1 MNEYLTNKGYRA
13 LTNAA
18 LLNGIGN
25 SLFNIVFVIYA
36 STTPFKTLAVSLA
49 SMALLVPSL
58 LNILTGYMADRTKQ
72 KTRWMILSR
81 VAQFVLFGLLTVLI
95 RLPATFPLFLLLLM
109 INIVSDCLGA
119 YGGGLQLPL
128 LRRLLPEEALDE
140 AMGFQMATQTLIQI
154 IFQGLGAWAIVLLGY
169 DFSLFGL
176 INAITLLLAGL
187 AILQHRTILRKAEPT
202 STQGDKTE
210 ESAESFGSSL
220 KTTLG
225 LLYSNRFLKIIMLF
239 ALAVNTLGACI
250 DGLMNISLLEVTQ
263 LLLQNYGNTLAI
275 ISITVSFGTI
285 LGSLITGDFLK
296 NVSTLRIVSY
306 TMTALA
312 FLALNFL
319 WLKNVWLML
328 GCLFLIGYLSG
339 KINPRMSAYM
349 MREVDEE
356 RLAVTNGIFT
366 TIVLLG
372 GPVGQVFFLGIAN
385 GLTIAISWQFYLA
398 IAAVIGLSAFIF
410 SRSLVEPRSTATE
423 ITEEISEDVS

>member
-13 LTNAA
+13 LINAA

-58 LNILTGYMADRTKQ
+58 LNILTGYFADRTKQ
-72 KTRWMILSR
+72 KTGWMILSR
-81 VAQFVLFGLLTVLI
+81 IAQFVLFAGLTLLI
-95 RLPATFPLFLLLLM
+95 RLPATFPLFLVLLM
-109 INIVSDCLGA
+109 INIISDCLGA

-140 AMGFQMATQTLIQI
+140 AMGFQMAAQTLVQI
-154 IFQGLGAWAIVLLGY
+154 IFQGLGAWAIVLLNY

-187 AILQHRTILRKAEPT
+187 SIVQHRTILRNAEPDT
-202 STQGDKTE
+202 NQKTTE
-210 ESAESFGSSL
+210 TKPTKGFRSSL
-220 KTTLG
+220 KTTIG
-225 LLYSNRFLKIIMLF
+225 LLYSNRFLKTIMIF
-239 ALAVNTLGACI
+239 ALAVNTLAACI
-250 DGLMNISLLEVTQ
+250 DGLMNISLLEMTQ

-275 ISITVSFGTI
+275 ISITISFGTI
-285 LGSLITGDFLK
+285 LGSLITGDFFK
-296 NVSTLRIVSY
+296 HIGTLRIVAY
-306 TMTALA
+306 TMLSLAL
-312 FLALNFL
+312 LALNFL
-319 WLKNVWLML
+319 WIKNVWLML
-328 GCLFLIGYLSG
+328 GCLFFIGYTSG

-356 RLAVTNGIFT
+356 RLAVTSGIFT

-372 GPVGQVFFLGIAN
+372 GPIGQVFFLGIAN
-385 GLTIAISWQFYLA
+385 ALTIAISWQIYLLTAA
-398 IAAVIGLSAFIF
+398 IIGGAAFALSRRL
-410 SRSLVEPRSTATE
+410 SEPNVGTAE
-423 ITEEISEDVS
+423 SISETTE

>member
-49 SMALLVPSL
+49 SMALLIPSL
-58 LNILTGYMADRTKQ
+58 LNILTGYFADRTKQ
-72 KTRWMILSR
+72 KTRWMIISR
-81 VAQFVLFGLLTVLI
+81 IAQFALFGALTLLI
-95 RLPATFPLFLLLLM
+95 RLPATVPLFLILLM

-119 YGGGLQLPL
+119 YGVGLQLPL

-140 AMGFQMATQTLIQI
+140 AMGFQMATQTLVQI

-176 INAITLLLAGL
+176 INAITLLFAGL
-187 AILQHRTILRKAEPT
+187 SILRHRTILQHAEPGSNFSDNEAT
-202 STQGDKTE
+202 S
-210 ESAESFGSSL
+210 SESFRSSL
-220 KTTLG
+220 KTTIK

-250 DGLMNISLLEVTQ
+250 DGLMNISLLEISQ
-263 LLLQNYGNTLAI
+263 LLLNNYGNTLAI

-285 LGSLITGDFLK
+285 LGSLITGDFFK
-296 NVSTLRIVSY
+296 NTTTLRIVSC
-306 TMTALA
+306 TMTTLA
-312 FLALNFL
+312 VLALNFL

-328 GCLFLIGYLSG
+328 ACLFFVGYTSG

-372 GPVGQVFFLGIAN
+372 GPIGQVFFLGIAN
-385 GLTIAISWQFYLA
+385 ALTITISWQFYLFT
-398 IAAVIGLSAFIF
+398 AAVIGLSAFIF
-410 SRSLVEPRSTATE
+410 SRQLVEPKAESSPKSEAVNM
-423 ITEEISEDVS
+423 EES